1 MPKQN
6 VVYLKGPVIKLGI
19 NNHIDG
25 SSEGVCVLGVIR
37 GYRQVGDGR
46 NQVKID
52 RPIIMSRNQDIV
64 NQMMSFKKNDIICV
78 KGAIATRTVMKA
90 SVCPNC
96 KNKNEQEG
104 LAVYIEPIFIEKV
117 GSQED
122 DSSSLNYLNSIREI
136 SNQVFMFGNLTR
148 DPKKVKVKNG
158 PIVTQYPLAV
168 HRKFTVKEDLPS
180 VDVDFPWVKVYGQNA
195 ISDRERLKKGSTVFI
210 DGLIQTRSINKK
222 AVCEHCKQRYEWK
235 DRALEI
241 VPYETEYISGY
252 YTEEEVLEN
261 EKERKKQILKS
272 KGLDKFSLKMDND
285 FDESDEIT
293 DEDIAAGIDIFE
305 EDEE

>member
-148 DPKKVKVKNG
+148 DPKKVKV
-158 PIVTQYPLAV
+158 
-168 HRKFTVKEDLPS
+168 
-180 VDVDFPWVKVYGQNA
+180 
-195 ISDRERLKKGSTVFI
+195 
-210 DGLIQTRSINKK
+210 
-222 AVCEHCKQRYEWK
+222 
-235 DRALEI
+235 
-241 VPYETEYISGY
+241 
-252 YTEEEVLEN
+252 
-261 EKERKKQILKS
+261 
-272 KGLDKFSLKMDND
+272 
-285 FDESDEIT
+285 
-293 DEDIAAGIDIFE
+293 
-305 EDEE
+305 